1 MSAEEIDR
9 HVSQIVFGTINEHFH
24 PSRNEQDAWQV
35 LGWLQQQRIRI
46 NPGMLTPSKICDEV
60 LKLAS

>member
-9 HVSQIVFGTINEHFH
+9 HVSQIVFGTVNDDFH
-24 PSRNEQDAWQV
+24 PSQNEQDAWQV
-35 LGWLQQQRIRI
+35 LGWLQQKRIRI
-46 NPGMLTPSKICDEV
+46 IPDMLTPSKICDEV